1 MTKARPLLSC
11 RFHRTSFRARKILT
25 LLLLAGSVTSFAG
38 QQPGPLAAQP
48 SASTTQPASATKT
61 AAAPV
66 SVVSAQAPASAPLT
80 GLALAPIAGLNP
92 DDRSKDILAHLSTV
106 IRYYRMAVS
115 PIQKVGEP
123 SDALYRDQAATQ
135 AAQVADYAFDSAKAE
150 ALLLDAYQKK
160 RSASQDAAV
169 PQQGEAQRLQT
180 TKQTVTTRIADLK
193 TLAAS
198 LDQQIAAA
206 KPKDVAAL
214 THQRDDVEGALELSN
229 AMSDALGK
237 IVGMSDAQG
246 KTGLAGDIDR
256 LQRSAPELAAAKG
269 KSVAPPLASLD
280 IQRSSGVTSEAV
292 ALFQLLSTRHAIDQ
306 WIQETQDLH
315 NETLAL
321 RTPLTNILRST
332 LQMGDTLSQQVQGLQ
347 AAVVPDTQPAATPAP
362 PSAPGTPAA
371 PVTSAAIRK
380 SFDQVTATFKALS
393 NAAVPLSQEI
403 ILLEQSRANLLAWR
417 AAVNDEYHEVLRA
430 LLLRLLTIA
439 LVLGVVFILGEV
451 WKRATVRYVRD
462 PRRRRQIMSLR
473 RLVVGFLTGLVIIFG
488 FVTQFNSLTTFA
500 GFITAGL
507 AVGLQTIL
515 LSVAAYFF
523 IVGRYGVRV
532 GDRISV
538 AGVSGDVIDVGLVR
552 FYIMELAGTGT
563 DLHPTGR
570 VAVFSNSVLFQAGT
584 PLYKQLPGTEYAWH
598 ELTVKL
604 SLTSDYNGASEDL
617 LKAVKA
623 VYEGYRPQI
632 EAQHKEMEAWMDST
646 VDAPVIESRLQLI
659 SGGLQF
665 SARFPVEIRNA
676 SRVDEQVTE
685 SVLKLMDNDA
695 RVKAAVTE
703 TPAIKAAVQG

>member
-1 MTKARPLLSC
+1 MTKPRPHLPP
-11 RFHRTSFRARKILT
+11 RFHGTSSRARKILAP
-25 LLLLAGSVTSFAG
+25 LLLLGSVSSFAA
-38 QQPGPLAAQP
+38 QQPAIATPP
-48 SASTTQPASATKT
+48 ASTTQPASVAKPVV
-61 AAAPV
+61 APA
-66 SVVSAQAPASAPLT
+66 SVVPAQTPASAPLT

-92 DDRSKDILAHLSTV
+92 EDRSKDILAHLSTV

-123 SDALYRDQAATQ
+123 SDALYRDQAASQ

-160 RSASQDAAV
+160 RSASPDAAA
-169 PQQGEAQRLQT
+169 PQGEAQRLQT
-180 TKQTVTTRIADLK
+180 TKQTVTARIADLK
-193 TLAAS
+193 ALAAS
-198 LDQQIAAA
+198 VDQQIAKA
-206 KPKDVAAL
+206 KPQDVAGL
-214 THQRDDVEGALELSN
+214 TRQRDDVEGALELSN

-280 IQRSSGVTSEAV
+280 IERSSGVTSEAV

-306 WIQETQDLH
+306 WVQETQDLH
-315 NETLAL
+315 NEALAL
-321 RTPLTNILRST
+321 RTPVTNILRST

-347 AAVVPDTQPAATPAP
+347 AAVSPGDQPPASSTPPAATAP
-362 PSAPGTPAA
+362 PATSA
-371 PVTSAAIRK
+371 TSAAIRK
-380 SFDQVTATFKALS
+380 SFDEVTATFKALS

-430 LLLRLLTIA
+430 LLLRLMTIA
-439 LVLGVVFILGEV
+439 LVLGVVFTLGEV
-451 WKRATVRYVRD
+451 WKRATIRYVRD
-462 PRRRRQIMSLR
+462 PRRRRQIMALR

-523 IVGRYGVRV
+523 IIGRYGVRV

-604 SLTSDYNGASEDL
+604 SLTSDYNGASDDL

-659 SGGLQF
+659 GGGLQF

-685 SVLKLMDNDA
+685 SVLKLMDSDP